1 MASEHITTGQGAGML
16 RLTVHL
22 WSGLRRFAD
31 GQEAVEVEA
40 STTGTMIAALKST
53 YPALTPAL
61 DAGVS
66 VAVDGRIIA
75 ASLDEPLAPE
85 NEIYLMQ
92 RLRGG

>member
-1 MASEHITTGQGAGML
+1 MASEHIKTSQSAGTP

-22 WSGLRRFAD
+22 WSGLRRFAE
-31 GQEAVEVEA
+31 GQELVEVEA
-40 STTGTMIAALKST
+40 TTIGAMIAALKSA
-53 YPALTPAL
+53 YPALAPAL

>member
-1 MASEHITTGQGAGML
+1 MAAEHITTGQGAAPP

-22 WSGLRRFAD
+22 WSGLRRFAE
-31 GQEAVEVEA
+31 GQRVVEVSA
-40 STTGTMIAALKST
+40 TTTGTMIAALKAA
-53 YPALTPAL
+53 YPALGPAL

-75 ASLDEPLAPE
+75 TSLDEPLKPE
-85 NEIYLMQ
+85 NEIYLIQ

>member
-1 MASEHITTGQGAGML
+1 MTGKTQDLGQDAGVP

-22 WSGLRRFAD
+22 WSGLRRFAE
-31 GQEAVEVEA
+31 GQDAVEVSA
-40 STTGTMIAALKST
+40 STTGTMIAALKAA